1 MIQVTRRPL
10 FVFLSFSALFY
21 LREHRR
27 ARVITAAEAAA
38 AAVVAV
44 SKLSM
49 FV

>member
-27 ARVITAAEAAA
+27 ARVITAAAA